1 MEVDVPQSL
10 RLVIG
15 RHLARLSDG
24 TMAILNFAA
33 VIGRSFTFELLEAAT
48 GEDAEQLLD
57 RVEEGER
64 TGLIS
69 STLDHPASRFRF
81 PHELVRQAVV
91 EGLSPPGRQRIHL
104 RVANAIERLHADAL
118 ESHANDLAHHLLQ
131 AGAAATDPRR
141 TVRFLAMAAKRE
153 ISQSAY
159 ESAIRDLQNAFEL
172 LKQLPHSKERDNRE
186 LDLLFDYGLAL
197 LAARGWH
204 VPERESTYLRA
215 HKLCLELGGDPR
227 LFSVLYGLWSLHHV
241 RGQHP
246 RAVPYAAGMTQLGMR
261 SPNDGMLVQAHW
273 ARGCGQFFMGQ
284 FADAHVSFQE
294 GISQYYRQRHGN
306 LEREYGQ
313 DPCMSCLCYDA
324 MTLWIL
330 GYAVQA
336 AKRWQDSLNLACDIV
351 HPFSLTWGLANLT
364 IYYLIRRNLA
374 RAIDLIDEGL
384 LLTKEHGF
392 RRIR

>member
-1 MEVDVPQSL
+1 MLRALSGREPPEALVSLISSYTEGNPFFVEELYRHLAERGLLTDSNGEFRRDLKLMEVDVPQSL

-69 STLDHPASRFRF
+69 STLDHPAARFRF
-81 PHELVRQAVV
+81 SHELVRQAVL
-91 EGLSPPGRQRIHL
+91 EGLSPPRRQRIHL

-204 VPERESTYLRA
+204 VPERESPYLRA
-215 HKLCLELGGDPR
+215 HNLRLELVGDPS
-227 LFSVLYGLWSLHHV
+227 LFSVLYGFLRLES
-241 RGQHP
+241 G
-246 RAVPYAAGMTQLGMR
+246 LGR
-261 SPNDGMLVQAHW
+261 PS
-273 ARGCGQFFMGQ
+273 
-284 FADAHVSFQE
+284 
-294 GISQYYRQRHGN
+294 
-306 LEREYGQ
+306 
-313 DPCMSCLCYDA
+313 
-324 MTLWIL
+324 
-330 GYAVQA
+330 
-336 AKRWQDSLNLACDIV
+336 
-351 HPFSLTWGLANLT
+351 
-364 IYYLIRRNLA
+364 
-374 RAIDLIDEGL
+374 
-384 LLTKEHGF
+384 
-392 RRIR
+392 